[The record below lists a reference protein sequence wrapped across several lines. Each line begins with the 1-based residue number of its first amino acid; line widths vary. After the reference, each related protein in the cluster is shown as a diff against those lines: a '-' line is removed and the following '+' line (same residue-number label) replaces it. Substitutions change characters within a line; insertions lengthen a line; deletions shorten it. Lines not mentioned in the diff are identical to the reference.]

1 MSKYNFLHQ
10 LEEDEEC
17 KELKDY
23 PGYFVT
29 TKGRVWSNIKGKGRW
44 LSQYKQGDYYWGV
57 MVGGRNGGNK
67 LIHQLVGRNFLK
79 DYKVGMHILHKNE
92 LLNYPNVNF
101 LDNLYVGGE
110 FTNANSNPARNIAKW
125 NPTGSGSWSSLSS
138 GVDGTPNDDYSV
150 VNSIA
155 IDSANNVYVGGY
167 FYTAGS
173 NIINNLAKWNPSGSG
188 SWSNLNVQV
197 GYEVR
202 KLYCKNQ
209 QLYITTEVAYNTDT
223 SPGFIIWNT

>member
-10 LEEDEEC
+10 FEEDEEC

-101 LDNLYVGGE
+101 LDNLYVG
-110 FTNANSNPARNIAKW
+110 TQQQ
-125 NPTGSGSWSSLSS
+125 
-138 GVDGTPNDDYSV
+138 
-150 VNSIA
+150 
-155 IDSANNVYVGGY
+155 
-167 FYTAGS
+167 
-173 NIINNLAKWNPSGSG
+173 NIIDKNIKNRGKYLGKPH
-188 SWSNLNVQV
+188 LTIEQV
-197 GYEVR
+197 DEIRLLWDNSRSETINKFSTRVGKFYGVSR
-202 KLYCKNQ
+202 TTVS
-209 QLYITTEVAYNTDT
+209 YIIKEKTWRYV
-223 SPGFIIWNT
+223 